1 MGAGGGTLR
10 QRSAIFQVLNLSKG
24 LFISAAGFMAVFFG
38 NVNGIYKSFT
48 KVTAN
53 MTMSVT
59 TYYYCGARMDG
70 KEFAL

>member
-1 MGAGGGTLR
+1 
-10 QRSAIFQVLNLSKG
+10 
-24 LFISAAGFMAVFFG
+24 MAVFFG
-38 NVNGIYKSFT
+38 NVNGLYKSFT

-53 MTMSVT
+53 MAMSVT